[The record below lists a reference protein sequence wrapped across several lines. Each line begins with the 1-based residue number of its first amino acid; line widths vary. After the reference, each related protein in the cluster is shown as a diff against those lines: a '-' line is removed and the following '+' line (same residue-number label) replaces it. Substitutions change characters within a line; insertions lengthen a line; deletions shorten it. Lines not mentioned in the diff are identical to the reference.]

1 VLFLSPNLS
10 HLTIHLLFLL
20 LGRGQL
26 SRRTFNPELVSSAQT
41 SLEVLTKIYEC
52 LVLVSLEALLTNVG
66 LLRSRY
72 VKIFSIL
79 LEDLD
84 TALEPVAFFKYN

>member
-1 VLFLSPNLS
+1 
-10 HLTIHLLFLL
+10 
-20 LGRGQL
+20 
-26 SRRTFNPELVSSAQT
+26 VSSAQT

-66 LLRSRY
+66 LVRSRY